1 VNHEVTDGIVIHVV
15 GPAVPPHHSIDPKAA
30 SMNPSIVRHLHPG
43 DDDEPLDQD
52 AHQYS
57 FVVDCVAS
65 SVTAML
71 QQQQQ
76 RFGPR
81 AWRDIDAVSSMMIV
95 PSVIASSL

>member
-1 VNHEVTDGIVIHVV
+1 
-15 GPAVPPHHSIDPKAA
+15 
-30 SMNPSIVRHLHPG
+30 
-43 DDDEPLDQD
+43 
-52 AHQYS
+52 
-57 FVVDCVAS
+57 
-65 SVTAML
+65 ML